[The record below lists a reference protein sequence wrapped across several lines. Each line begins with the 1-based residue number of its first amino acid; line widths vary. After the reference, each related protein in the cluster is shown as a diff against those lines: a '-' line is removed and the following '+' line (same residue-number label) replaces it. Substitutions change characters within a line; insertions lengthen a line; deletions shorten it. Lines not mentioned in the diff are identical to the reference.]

1 MKYNIIENDG
11 DGNAHIEIAEGR
23 FQNIAIQY
31 GIIKLEEKENNLLL
45 NFDYE
50 VVKGAI
56 IESEKEEFNNIVGNL
71 LVQLLEEQNGRIG
84 EEFDGEVIQDDGIS
98 YIEESGNE

>member
-45 NFDYE
+45 NLSL
-50 VVKGAI
+50 I
-56 IESEKEEFNNIVGNL
+56 HI
-71 LVQLLEEQNGRIG
+71 
-84 EEFDGEVIQDDGIS
+84 
-98 YIEESGNE
+98 